1 MISKLI
7 KRKSIQSI
15 LNKNKLKP
23 QPTQTGH
30 KIKSVGIIL
39 NIDEKIDS
47 EELIKKVKTLFKDC
61 KSVQLATFSFE
72 KLTNKTQD
80 YYDFNDFSLF
90 GKVKSRSL
98 QDFINSNFDLLINYH
113 LKSNN
118 LLYLV
123 SAMSKSKFT
132 LGFNPEDIRY
142 NDLILDIKLLDFAS
156 FRKESKKYLNK
167 FLKL

>member
-15 LNKNKLKP
+15 LNKNKFKP

-30 KIKSVGIIL
+30 KIKSVGVIL
-39 NIDEKIDS
+39 NIDEQIDS
-47 EELIKKVKTLFKDC
+47 DDLIKKIKTHFKDC
-61 KSVQLATFSFE
+61 QSVQLATFSFV
-72 KLTNKTQD
+72 KLTNKKENH
-80 YYDFNDFSLF
+80 YDFSDLSIF
-90 GKVKSRSL
+90 GKVKSQSL
-98 QDFINSNFDLLINYH
+98 KAFINSNFDLLINYH

-118 LLYLV
+118 LLYLI

-142 NDLILDIKLLDFAS
+142 NDLILDIKLLDFA
-156 FRKESKKYLNK
+156 FFKEESKKYLNK
-167 FLKL
+167 FLKF